1 MHIAVLLDPPCSEC
15 VTTTKG
21 VSHPAPL
28 LTVAS
33 AEPRLPSRTAASTKS
48 ASYTATLIYLLEIYS
63 PFGVSNFTLT
73 GLRDSSHLYDLSR
86 MLAHAHPPTLR
97 DYPIS

>member
-1 MHIAVLLDPPCSEC
+1 
-15 VTTTKG
+15 VTTSKG
-21 VSHPAPL
+21 VSHPAPP

-33 AEPRLPSRTAASTKS
+33 AKPRLPSRTVASTKG
-48 ASYTATLIYLLEIYS
+48 ASHTATLIYLLEIYS

-73 GLRDSSHLYDLSR
+73 GLRARDSSHWYDLSR
-86 MLAHAHPPTLR
+86 MLAHAYPPTLR

>member
-1 MHIAVLLDPPCSEC
+1 MGGKEFIPYRCSSWGA

-33 AEPRLPSRTAASTKS
+33 AKPRLPSRTVASAKS
-48 ASYTATLIYLLEIYS
+48 ASHTATLIYLLEIYS
-63 PFGVSNFTLT
+63 PFGVSNLHCLDSVTNFTLI
-73 GLRDSSHLYDLSR
+73 RFKSHASARSSTHVAR
-86 MLAHAHPPTLR
+86 K
-97 DYPIS
+97 

>member
-1 MHIAVLLDPPCSEC
+1 

-28 LTVAS
+28 LTAAS
-33 AEPRLPSRTAASTKS
+33 AKPRCPFRIVASTKS

-63 PFGVSNFTLT
+63 PFSVSNLTLTLT
-73 GLRDSSHLYDLSR
+73 GLRARDRSHLYDLSR